1 MLIGI
6 SDVLQSCIPG
16 MRARLLTT
24 REGKFAVGGEDGLA
38 ATTGIMMVR
47 LRGGM
52 GRITRT
58 DIEDRPSQSLS
69 ERVANMGV
77 EDMKRLGRYLAYS
90 IPFHLYM
97 LCDDTAL
104 CTGKWASLM
113 LMLCKIPRT

>member
-1 MLIGI
+1 MLVGI

-16 MRARLLTT
+16 MRARLPTT

-58 DIEDRPSQSLS
+58 EIEDRPSQSLS
-69 ERVANMGV
+69 ERVASMGV
-77 EDMKRLGRYLAYS
+77 EEMKRLGRYLA
-90 IPFHLYM
+90 
-97 LCDDTAL
+97 
-104 CTGKWASLM
+104 
-113 LMLCKIPRT
+113 